1 MSIFIKS
8 LAGVIF
14 AALLPLTG
22 FSQTVTLPPVPADQ
36 IVLADLLY
44 LNRPLVI
51 FADSPDDPNFIR
63 QLELLTQN
71 AADLIE
77 REVVIIIDTTL
88 QPPSDIRKK
97 LRPRG
102 FSLVL
107 IDKDGK
113 IALRKPLPW
122 DTREISHAIDTFPSR
137 RLEALKRSPSGF

>member
-1 MSIFIKS
+1 MSIFIKP
-8 LAGVIF
+8 LAAVIF

-22 FSQTVTLPPVPADQ
+22 FSQTAPLPPVPSDQ

-44 LNRPLVI
+44 QSRPLVI

-63 QLELLTQN
+63 QLELLTHN

-77 REVVIIIDTTL
+77 REVVIIIDTRL
-88 QPPSDIRKK
+88 QPPSDIRQK

-122 DTREISHAIDTFPSR
+122 DTREISHAIDKFPSR
-137 RLEALKRSPSGF
+137 RLEALERSPAGF